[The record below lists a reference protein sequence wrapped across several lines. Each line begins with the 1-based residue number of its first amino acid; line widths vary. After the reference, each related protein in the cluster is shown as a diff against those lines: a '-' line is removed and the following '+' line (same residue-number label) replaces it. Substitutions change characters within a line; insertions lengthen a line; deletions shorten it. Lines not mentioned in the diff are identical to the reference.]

1 MKIATRGSALALWQ
15 ANHVRDR
22 LRAAAPDLEIELV
35 IIKTK
40 GDKILDVPLAKVG
53 GKGLFVKE
61 IERALLDGD
70 ADLAVHSMKDV
81 PAELEAGLTMSA
93 ISERADPFDALCSRG
108 GEALMELPR
117 GARIGTSSL
126 RRQCQLRAV
135 RSDVEIVSL
144 RGNVD
149 TRLRKLDEG
158 DFDAIILA
166 AAGLTRLGYADRIS
180 EVLDPPRFL
189 PAIAQGALGIETRA
203 DDADMIQRVRIAM
216 HDERDGRRV
225 RAERAYMARLEGG
238 CQTPMAAYA
247 DYAGEQLRMRA
258 LVSSLDARQILRAEM
273 TGDAEHPEQLG
284 TAVADQLLSAGADRI
299 LAECLEA
306 QQ

>member
-22 LRAAAPDLEIELV
+22 LCALDADLDVQLV

-61 IERALLDGD
+61 IERALIDGD

-81 PAELEAGLTMSA
+81 PAQLEAGLTMSA

-108 GEALMELPR
+108 GQALMELPR

-126 RRQCQLRAV
+126 RRQCQLRAI
-135 RSDVEIVSL
+135 RSDIEILSL

-158 DFDAIILA
+158 QFDAIILA
-166 AAGLTRLGYADRIS
+166 AAGLTRLGFADRIS

-189 PAIAQGALGIETRA
+189 PAIAQGALGLETRA
-203 DDADMIQRVRIAM
+203 DDADAIERVRAAM
-216 HDERDGRRV
+216 HNERDARRV
-225 RAERAYMARLEGG
+225 RAERAFMARLEGG
-238 CQTPMAAYA
+238 CQTPMAAYV
-247 DYAGEQLRMRA
+247 DYAGDQLRMRA
-258 LVSSLDARQILRAEM
+258 MVSSLDAREILRANM
-273 TGDAEHPEQLG
+273 SGDAATPEQLG
-284 TAVADQLLSAGADRI
+284 TAVAEQLLSAGADRI
-299 LAECLEA
+299 LAECLA
-306 QQ
+306 APQ